1 MLVEKFVRANI
12 EQVVD
17 PEPSSARDPR
27 ERFIELAN
35 KRVNRAIKDL
45 RLVGNLSN
53 RRVYKYDE
61 TDAKKIIRALQ
72 AEIDGLKAR
81 FRGDSDDDGSL
92 FSL

>member
-1 MLVEKFVRANI
+1 MNT
-12 EQVVD
+12 
-17 PEPSSARDPR
+17 PSHGPADSEESGTRDPR
-27 ERFIELAN
+27 ERFTDLAN

-45 RLVGNLSN
+45 RLIGNLSN
-53 RRVYKYDE
+53 RRVYKYE
-61 TDAKKIIRALQ
+61 EADAKKIIRALQ

>member
-1 MLVEKFVRANI
+1 MRANI
-12 EQVVD
+12 AQVVD
-17 PEPSSARDPR
+17 PEASSARDPR
-27 ERFIELAN
+27 ERFIDLAN